1 MRNPAKVAEQCR
13 KMFANP
19 DDYLVFDTETTGL
32 DNNAQVIQVAA
43 VNLRGET
50 LFNQRVKPTVDIS
63 AGAQKVHG
71 IDMSDLLNEKTWRH
85 IAIPWEEAIAGKTMI
100 AYNAPFDVRLLDQTY
115 ASIHATR
122 PKFRG
127 LCAMDLCTKYYGERR
142 KLQGGDHTAVGDCI
156 ATIQMLRGFAIHNSE
171 VGTVETDPQLDAILN
186 LLNVAMPPF

>member
-19 DDYLVFDTETTGL
+19 DAYAVLDTETTGL
-32 DNNAQVIQVAA
+32 DKYAQVIEVAA
-43 VNLRGET
+43 VDLRGNT
-50 LFNQRVKPTVDIS
+50 LFNQRVKPTVEIS

-71 IDMSDLLNEKTWRH
+71 INMSELLNEKTWNH
-85 IAIPWEEAIAGKTMI
+85 VAIPWEEAIEGKTI
-100 AYNAPFDVRLLDQTY
+100 IIYNAPFDVRLLDQTY
-115 ASIHATR
+115 AAINATR

-142 KLQGGDHTAVGDCI
+142 KLQGGDHSALGDCL
-156 ATIQMLRGFAIHNSE
+156 ATIQLLRGFAIHNSE
-171 VGTVETDPQLDAILN
+171 MGSVETILD